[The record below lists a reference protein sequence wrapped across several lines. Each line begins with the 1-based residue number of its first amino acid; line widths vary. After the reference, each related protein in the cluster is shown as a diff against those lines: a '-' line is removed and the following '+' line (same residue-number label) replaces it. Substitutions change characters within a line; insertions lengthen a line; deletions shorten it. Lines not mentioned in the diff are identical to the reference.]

1 MTGRVELIPVF
12 LELIKRNVGVDG
24 ERHLNSTTTCQE
36 SLETI
41 HSFMWVSHVFE
52 RIVEHDDV
60 KFACHFVD
68 SLLENLNAVFVRDI
82 FFDERVATGEALN
95 SRSCRHTA

>member
-1 MTGRVELIPVF
+1 MARGVELVPVLF
-12 LELIKRNVGVDG
+12 VFFKRNVGVDG

-41 HSFMWVSHVFE
+41 HGFVRIGHVLE

-60 KFACHFVD
+60 EFAGHFVD
-68 SLLENLNAVFVRDI
+68 RLLENLNAVFVRDI
-82 FFDERVATGEALN
+82 FFDERVATGKALN
-95 SRSCRHTA
+95 S

>member
-1 MTGRVELIPVF
+1 MTGGVELIPVF
-12 LELIKRNVGVDG
+12 LVLIKRNVGVDG
-24 ERHLNSTTTCQE
+24 ERHLDGSAICQE

-60 KFACHFVD
+60 EFAGHFVD
-68 SLLENLNAVFVRDI
+68 RLLENLNAVFVRDI
-82 FFDERVATGEALN
+82 FFDERIATGKVLN
-95 SRSCRHTA
+95 S